1 MNDIVN
7 RMISTQLLLF
17 IYMLCGVIIRRA
29 GIIRNDNRQGVV
41 RLLMDVAMPMM
52 VLSAFNNPVTANEM
66 RSSLWI
72 MAIALRP
79 VVDGSPQ
86 SWEFDGNI
94 DAPTLRPS
102 INHVDCWHGWLTAGQ
117 FTAC

>member
-41 RLLMDVAMPMM
+41 RQLMDVAMPMM
-52 VLSAFNNPVTANEM
+52 VLSAFNNPVTANEI

-72 MAIALRP
+72 MAIALAGC
-79 VVDGSPQ
+79 VVTGIIGRFAWRNQPES
-86 SWEFDGNI
+86 
-94 DAPTLRPS
+94 
-102 INHVDCWHGWLTAGQ
+102 
-117 FTAC
+117 